1 MNEDLN
7 DIHYVPIINH
17 DYSRHFS
24 ELQYNDTVLTD
35 AQRKE
40 TIALMD
46 DHIALIANGIPTIS
60 SMIVDLEKREGHT
73 GLQYVIC
80 EAMLF
85 VAMTMADCMVAT
97 KYFLIANTDYDRRY
111 MRGKLQVLLNEGF
124 KKLYGYEEN
133 TKKNS
138 VWNRL
143 SNIIHHYSPGMQ
155 RQFEV
160 LSVCLEKHARS
171 STWWKDERCFE
182 THQDTLKLLE
192 SRYVEIEEGRV
203 VMESLQ
209 LFDALLAVNK
219 FLGNANGCIV
229 NALLDKYHKGE
240 LKEE

>member
-7 DIHYVPIINH
+7 DIHYVPIIDY

-35 AQRKE
+35 AERKA
-40 TIALMD
+40 TIAFMD
-46 DHIALIANGIPTIS
+46 ERITEVANGISETFLKEDLTKGGRQSGIQ
-60 SMIVDLEKREGHT
+60 IVIR
-73 GLQYVIC
+73 

-171 STWWKDERCFE
+171 STWWKNERCFE

-192 SRYVEIEEGRV
+192 SRYVEIEECRV

-229 NALLDKYHKGE
+229 NALIDKYHKGE
-240 LKEE
+240 LTGE